1 MFKWINK
8 LLANKYKKEQKPRG
22 QRTLTTEAFERFHP
36 KGEGLFI
43 INLKGTSNSF
53 VAKVI
58 EYFSGKLTHSFIAMY
73 SQDLRSWFND
83 EQWAKITAKYNYY
96 YGITTGIPTTAKVLV
111 LGSADQDGMNYFD
124 YSHYQNRIQSIRKA
138 PLNSVQIKGIIG
150 WLCQDRV
157 MNANYDY
164 TGLVGWMF
172 RKILPCTDVKVDLYC
187 SELVALAFNSVG
199 LKIAK
204 DLEPSPAQIEE
215 YHKDWIVYSN
225 L

>member
-53 VAKVI
+53 IAKVI

-157 MNANYDY
+157 MNANYDF

-204 DLEPSPAQIEE
+204 DLEPSPKDIEAE
-215 YHKDWIVYSN
+215 HKDWVVWSN